1 MRKIFTLDVA
11 LTTISVFIGLGMLSL
26 VALRLDFLN
35 PIVQNLQDFDLTDV
49 IFSRLAPTDIA
60 DTNIVLV
67 NIGDCSRADIAREI
81 ERINAQNPK
90 AIGVDAFFL
99 KEKSPELDE
108 PLALAIANARSKL
121 VLTSKLHY
129 NDSTNKFTSI
139 IRSHPKFSAVT
150 GFANFIT
157 DVEKGHKTVRTI
169 TPQERV
175 DSTLELSFA
184 VKIAER
190 YNPTAARNFLA
201 RGNTLEDINFRGNY
215 QHFYTFDAPVVL
227 DSSSDLSIMRGKII
241 LLGYMGETLEKPS
254 LEDVFFTPLNPRPSG
269 RSLPDMYGL
278 VVHANVISMILAG
291 DCINSL
297 PDWLELALNILLAYC
312 CVAAYSYLY
321 LHRANWYDS
330 LTVFISLGV
339 PLLILFLQFYIFDQ
353 YRFKFNLTLGI
364 CSIAITGNVL
374 EIYHEILKNWFAKS
388 KTILKKETKKE
399 KQA

>member
-11 LTTISVFIGLGMLSL
+11 LTTISVFIGLGLLSL

-35 PIVQNLQDFDLTDV
+35 PIVQNLQDFELNDV
-49 IFSRLAPTDIA
+49 IFSQLAPTDLA

-67 NIGDCSRADIAREI
+67 NIGNLSRADIAREI
-81 ERINAQNPK
+81 ERINLQNPK
-90 AIGVDAFFL
+90 VIGLDAFFL
-99 KEKSPELDE
+99 NEKLPDLDD
-108 PLALAIANARSKL
+108 PLVLAISNARNKL
-121 VLTSKLHY
+121 VLVSKLRY
-129 NDSTNKFTSI
+129 NDSTKIFDSLV
-139 IRSHPKFSAVT
+139 RSHPKFSAVT

-157 DVEKGHKTVRTI
+157 DIEKGHKTVRTI
-169 TPQERV
+169 SPQERIN
-175 DSTLELSFA
+175 STLEKSFA
-184 VKIAER
+184 VKISEK
-190 YNPTAARNFLA
+190 YNSTAAENFLA

-227 DSSSDLSIMRGKII
+227 DSSADISIMRGKII
-241 LLGYMGETLEKPS
+241 LLGYMGESLEKPS

-269 RSLPDMYGL
+269 RSLPDMYGI

-297 PDWLELALNILLAYC
+297 PDRLGLALNILLAYC

-330 LTVFISLGV
+330 LTVVISLGV
-339 PLLILFLQFYIFDQ
+339 PLLILFLQFYVFDQ

-364 CSIAITGNVL
+364 CAIAITGNVL

-399 KQA
+399 TQA

>member
-11 LTTISVFIGLGMLSL
+11 LTTISVFIGLGLLSL

-35 PIVQNLQDFDLTDV
+35 PIVQNLQDFELNDV
-49 IFSRLAPTDIA
+49 IFSQLAPTDIA

-67 NIGDCSRADIAREI
+67 NIGNLSRADIAREI
-81 ERINAQNPK
+81 ERINLQNPK
-90 AIGVDAFFL
+90 VIGLDAFFL
-99 KEKSPELDE
+99 KEKSPELDD
-108 PLALAIANARSKL
+108 PLVLAISNARNKL
-121 VLTSKLHY
+121 VLVSKLRY
-129 NDSTNKFTSI
+129 NDSTKIFDSLV
-139 IRSHPKFSAVT
+139 RSHPKFSAVT

-157 DVEKGHKTVRTI
+157 DIEKGHKTVRTI
-169 TPQERV
+169 TPQERIN
-175 DSTLELSFA
+175 STFEKSFA
-184 VKIAER
+184 VKIAEK
-190 YNPTAARNFLA
+190 YNSTAAENFLS

-215 QHFYTFDAPVVL
+215 QHFYTFDAPAVL
-227 DSSSDLSIMRGKII
+227 DSSADISIMRGKII
-241 LLGYMGETLEKPS
+241 LLGYMGESLEKPS

-269 RSLPDMYGL
+269 RSLPDMYGI

-330 LTVFISLGV
+330 LTVVISLGV
-339 PLLILFLQFYIFDQ
+339 PLLILFLQFYVFDQ

-374 EIYHEILKNWFAKS
+374 EIYYEILKNWFAKS
-388 KTILKKETKKE
+388 KTILKKEAKKE

>member
-1 MRKIFTLDVA
+1 MKKIFTLDVA
-11 LTTISVFIGLGMLSL
+11 LTTISVFIGLGLLSL

-108 PLALAIANARSKL
+108 PLALAIANARNKL
-121 VLTSKLHY
+121 VLVSKLRY
-129 NDSTNKFTSI
+129 NDSTDKFDTLL
-139 IRSHPKFSAVT
+139 RSHPKFSSAT

-157 DVEKGHKTVRTI
+157 DAEKGHKTVRTI

-175 DSTLELSFA
+175 DTTREKSFA
-184 VKIAER
+184 VRLTEM
-190 YNPTAARNFLA
+190 YNPTAAANFLA

-215 QHFYTFDAPVVL
+215 QHFYTFDAPAVL
-227 DSSSDLSIMRGKII
+227 DSSTDLSIMRGKII

-269 RSLPDMYGL
+269 RSLPDMYGI
-278 VVHANVISMILAG
+278 VVHANVISMILTG

-312 CVAAYSYLY
+312 CVAAFSYLY
-321 LHRANWYDS
+321 LHRENWYDS
-330 LTVFISLGV
+330 ITVVLSLVV

-353 YRFKFNLTLGI
+353 YRFKFNMTLGI
-364 CSIAITGNVL
+364 CAIAITGNVL